1 MKSLLLILAASCAL
15 MACCPEVNEQPAT
28 AAEAAH
34 SHATGPS
41 ASEGEGLL
49 PEEGKH
55 LKNLRRLT
63 RGGEDAE
70 AYFSPDGKSL
80 VLQSNREGHEFDQ
93 IYIMNSDGKQL
104 YRRSPGPGKTTCSF
118 FTPDGERIVYAT
130 THLEPNAKLGSYD
143 PSKGEMWVL
152 DAAYDV
158 VSCKRDGTDL
168 VRLTDAPGYDAECA
182 ASRKTG
188 QIVFCSMRTGDPEL
202 FVMNADGTDEKQLT
216 STKGYDG
223 GPFFSV
229 DGTKIIWRTYRPSTP
244 EQEQEYDDF
253 ISRGAVGRWPMDIWI
268 MNADGSEK
276 QRITTRGRD
285 ERRTCWAPYL
295 HPDMKTI
302 VFVSTSTPPGGGRP
316 NFDLHTIGVDGQNLE
331 RITYSPAFDGFPMFS
346 DDGKRIVFVSS
357 RGAASRGE
365 VSVYLAEWVP

>member
-1 MKSLLLILAASCAL
+1 MKSLLLILSAL
-15 MACCPEVNEQPAT
+15 CTLLAGCSQENAEPA
-28 AAEAAH
+28 
-34 SHATGPS
+34 PS
-41 ASEGEGLL
+41 AEPVQSHGAGLDTSDAEGLL
-49 PEEGKH
+49 PEESGH

-63 RGGEDAE
+63 YGGEDAE

-93 IYIMNSDGKQL
+93 IYTMNSDGTQL
-104 YRRSPGPGKTTCSF
+104 VRRSPGPGKTTCAF
-118 FTPDGERIVYAT
+118 FSPDGERIVYAT
-130 THLEPNAKLGSYD
+130 THLEPDAEPETYD
-143 PSKGEMWVL
+143 PTKGEMWVL

-182 ASRKTG
+182 ASRTTG

-202 FVMNADGTDEKQLT
+202 FVMNADGSGEKQLT
-216 STKGYDG
+216 SAKGYDG

-229 DGTKIIWRTYRPSTP
+229 DGTKIIWRTYCPSTP
-244 EQEQEYDDF
+244 EQEKEYDDF

-268 MNADGSEK
+268 MNADGSDK
-276 QRITTRGRD
+276 QRITTRGEK

-302 VFVSTSTPPGGGRP
+302 VFVSTTMPPGGGRP
-316 NFDLHTIGVDGQNLE
+316 NFDLHTIDVDGRNLE
-331 RITYSPAFDGFPMFS
+331 RITHSPAFDGFPMFS
-346 DDGKRIVFVSS
+346 DDGKRIAFVSS

-365 VSVYLAEWVP
+365 VSVYVADWVP